1 MPMPGRVK
9 SAYWHCSVNS
19 MLRLACKTLG
29 CKLNQIE
36 TENIANFFVQAG
48 SELVSWNDRADVYLI
63 NTCTVTSKAEQKAR
77 REIRLA
83 LFKNPQSIMLITGC
97 YAELDADELDFGHR
111 AIVIPGSKKNCIAEL
126 ALELVTGV
134 LDHNDLADVI
144 HQYVKKGESVPF
156 FFSSPHK
163 LIHTRPFLKIQD
175 GCSKRCTYCR
185 VCIARGNPQSL
196 DARLVLERVHQYE
209 ALGAPEVVLT
219 GVNLSLYYSNGMN
232 FESLLAFLINN
243 TNAIK
248 FRLSSWE
255 PDRVTD
261 AFLEIFSHPRVQPH
275 LHLSIQSGSDAVL
288 SRMNRPYT
296 KTVVLEAVDRLR
308 KARGR
313 FFLGSD
319 FISGF
324 PGETDA
330 DFHESLSLIH
340 ELAVAGV
347 HAFTF
352 SPRPGTPA
360 YTMKPKVPERIAVAR
375 TEALIT
381 AGNEERMNY
390 IKQTM
395 GVKKEIILENFD
407 EGDYMTGITADYLRV
422 YLPRTSRNAQVQVAE
437 GLIKA
442 LSDSSLANLFD
453 VEADLSET

>member
-1 MPMPGRVK
+1 
-9 SAYWHCSVNS
+9 

-36 TENIANFFVQAG
+36 TENIANSFVQAG

-77 REIRLA
+77 REIRLV
-83 LFKNPQSIMLITGC
+83 LFKNPQAVMLITGC
-97 YAELDADELDFGHR
+97 YAELDADTLDFGPR
-111 AIVIPGSKKNCIAEL
+111 AIVIPGSKKNIIAKL
-126 ALELVTGV
+126 AAELVTAV
-134 LDHNDLADVI
+134 LDHEDLGEVI
-144 HQYVKKGESVPF
+144 HRYTFKGESDPF
-156 FFSSPHK
+156 FFSFPHK

-175 GCSKRCTYCR
+175 GCSRRCAYCR
-185 VCIARGNPQSL
+185 VCIARGKPQSL
-196 DARLVLERVHQYE
+196 DTKLVLERVQQYE

-219 GVNLSLYYSNGMN
+219 GVNLSLYYSNDMN
-232 FESLLAFLINN
+232 FESLLAFLIDN
-243 TNAIK
+243 TKAIK

-255 PDRVTD
+255 PNRVSD

-296 KTVVLEAVDRLR
+296 KAAVLEAVERLR
-308 KARGR
+308 KVRNT
-313 FFLGSD
+313 FFLGAD
-319 FISGF
+319 FITGF

-330 DFHESLSLIH
+330 DFHESLTLIH
-340 ELAVAGV
+340 ELAIGGV

-360 YTMKPKVPERIAVAR
+360 YSMKPKIPERIAVAR
-375 TEALIT
+375 TEALIR
-381 AGNEERMNY
+381 AGTEERMKY
-390 IKQTM
+390 IKQTI
-395 GVKKEIILENFD
+395 GVKTEIILENFD

-422 YLPRTSRNAQVQVAE
+422 YLPRTSSNAQVQVAE

-453 VEADLSET
+453 VEAELLET